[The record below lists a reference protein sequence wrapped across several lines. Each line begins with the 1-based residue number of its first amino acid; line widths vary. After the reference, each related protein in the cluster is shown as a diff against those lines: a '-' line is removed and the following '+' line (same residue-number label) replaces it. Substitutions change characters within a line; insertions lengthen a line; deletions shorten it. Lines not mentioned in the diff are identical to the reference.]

1 MSESKKCGV
10 VLCDDQ
16 RAFREVMSIALA
28 LEPDLEVLGEAAD
41 GEEAVRV
48 VAELLPDVV
57 VLDIAMPLLDGLEA
71 MPLIRASSPN
81 TRIVMLTGFTSSDV
95 RRRALEGGASLFI
108 EKGTNVP
115 ALVGQI
121 RGLCRG

>member
-1 MSESKKCGV
+1 
-10 VLCDDQ
+10 
-16 RAFREVMSIALA
+16 
-28 LEPDLEVLGEAAD
+28 
-41 GEEAVRV
+41 VRV